1 MNKLS
6 TLIGI
11 GLSSALVLISIVLGN
26 LEAIQAGDMNGIM
39 QYVDIPSILIVVGG
53 TIGATLTAFNFSKLK
68 NLIKILKIAF
78 LGAES
83 DKVEELYQII
93 HLSSLARKGGGIL
106 AIQDEIEKLTDPYL
120 VKALNLV
127 SDNADPDVI
136 RNIMTAESDSM
147 AQRHQDGQDIIS
159 FMADMGPAFGMIGTL
174 VGLVAML
181 GSLEDPSTIG
191 PKMAVALLTTLYGA
205 MLANML
211 FIPLGQK
218 MAKRTEEE
226 LLIKEALLEGVL
238 AFQAGETSIMIE
250 EKLKSY
256 LNITLKTALEE
267 RKQKGA

>member
-26 LEAIQAGDMNGIM
+26 LEGIQAGDMSGIM
-39 QYVDIPSILIVVGG
+39 QYIDFPSILIVVGG
-53 TIGATLTAFNFSKLK
+53 TIGATLTAFNFTKLK
-68 NLIKILKIAF
+68 NLIKVLKIAF

-93 HLSSLARKGGGIL
+93 HLSGLARKGGGIL
-106 AIQDEIEKLTDPYL
+106 AIQGEIEKLSDPFL
-120 VKALNLV
+120 VKAMNLV
-127 SDNADPDVI
+127 SDNADPSVI
-136 RNIMTAESDSM
+136 RNIMTAEIDSM
-147 AQRHQDGQDIIS
+147 SQRHQDGQDVIS

-205 MLANML
+205 MLANIVC
-211 FIPLGQK
+211 IPIGQK
-218 MAKRTEEE
+218 MSKRTEEE
-226 LLIKEALLEGVL
+226 LSIKEALLEGVL
-238 AFQAGETSIMIE
+238 AFQAGDTSIMIE

-256 LNITLKTALEE
+256 LSPSLKTALEE
-267 RKQKGA
+267 KKQGGN